1 MRIYLY
7 DGSKL
12 DCTEIEFN
20 MYGNALI
27 ADEYRTI
34 SLDEVV
40 RITDD

>member
-12 DCTEIEFN
+12 DCTEIEFSGSN
-20 MYGNALI
+20 LI
-27 ADEYRTI
+27 ADEYYLV
-34 SLDEVV
+34 SLDEIV